1 MKEYGRG
8 PGVSRV
14 RVHGVDF
21 EDIRELI
28 RTKPEQVTK
37 EVEAILQTIGADAVR
52 DMRETVDAAE
62 TRTGRKALAEGKRS
76 TAGRVRGAN
85 EVTTSRPR
93 YGGKSMLDSIDQ
105 KVRVNRRSI
114 SLRFGWINGRPG
126 YAFFQEYG
134 TSNGVPAMHALTDAK
149 LLADIKLR
157 TMLRGL

>member
-21 EDIRELI
+21 EDMRELI
-28 RTKPEQVTK
+28 RTKPDKVTA
-37 EVEAILQTIGADAVR
+37 EVEAVLQTIGADAVR
-52 DMRETVDAAE
+52 DMRETIKDAE
-62 TRTGRKALAEGKRS
+62 TRTGRRQQARGKRS
-76 TAGRVRGAN
+76 TAGRIRGAG
-85 EVTTSRPR
+85 EVTASRPR
-93 YGGKSMLDSIDQ
+93 YGGKSMLDSVDQ

-149 LLADIKLR
+149 LLADIKLKIL
-157 TMLRGL
+157 LRNL